1 MRVPRLEVDTG
12 SLAEY
17 RCLRFRGAMV
27 LMTLPETHDALV
39 AALADRPRALVL
51 DLREVT
57 DVDPAAMGLLLRA
70 RDRLRQEGGE
80 LLLLVGSR
88 ADRPL
93 GPAVMLQ
100 VAGLD
105 HVLRLFTDDESLLR
119 DYAPALSSAG

>member
-1 MRVPRLEVDTG
+1 MRVPRLEVEVG

-39 AALADRPRALVL
+39 AALADRPRELVL

-57 DVDPAAMGLLLRA
+57 EVDPPAMGLLLRT

-93 GPAVMLQ
+93 GPAVMLPL
-100 VAGLD
+100 AGLD
-105 HVLRLFTDDESLLR
+105 PVLRLFADDLSLLR